1 MRITVDMD
9 LDDLADKMCCPD
21 TIDCLREIF
30 TDGDLESVLED
41 ILDGTDIEDV
51 EQTIKDEIFKI
62 LAGLVPDDR
71 PLTKDDVSSLE
82 EAFYPDVTAETLRA
96 NNIPVEGPLRD
107 ENGEY
112 ELVPAEDP
120 RQMTL
125 FDESGLSP
133 PMKKR
138 YIESEE

>member
-9 LDDLADKMCCPD
+9 LDDLAGAVCCSD
-21 TIDCLREIF
+21 MIDCLRELF
-30 TDGDLESVLED
+30 GADEVESVLENF
-41 ILDGTDIEDV
+41 LDGKDIDDV
-51 EQTIKDEIFKI
+51 PQTIKDNIFDI
-62 LAGLVPDDR
+62 LAKIVADDS
-71 PLTKDDVSSLE
+71 PLTKKEVSGLE
-82 EAFYPDVTAETLRA
+82 ESFYPDVTAETLRE
-96 NNIPVEGPLRD
+96 NGIPVEGPLRD

-125 FDESGLSP
+125 FDESGLPP

-138 YIESEE
+138 YIETEE

>member
-9 LDDLADKMCCPD
+9 LDDLAGAVCCSD
-21 TIDCLREIF
+21 TLDCLRELF
-30 TDGDLESVLED
+30 GADEVESVLENF
-41 ILDGTDIEDV
+41 LDGTDIEDV
-51 EQTIKDEIFKI
+51 PQTIKDNIFDI
-62 LAGLVPDDR
+62 LAKIVADDS
-71 PLTKDDVSSLE
+71 PLTKKEVDSLE
-82 EAFYPDVTAETLRA
+82 EAFYPNVTAETLRE
-96 NNIPVEGPLRD
+96 NGIPVEGPLCD

-125 FDESGLSP
+125 FDESGMPP

-138 YIESEE
+138 YIEVEE